1 MGLQA
6 AIDNGEA
13 HDIALSDQLVRD
25 RRVSTDAYCSTGS
38 VRHAATRL
46 HLHHSSV
53 ARRLENIGKRLG
65 MELTTPS
72 GLVRGQLALT
82 AWRLRGPLPLP

>member
-1 MGLQA
+1 MSRDALRDNA
-6 AIDNGEA
+6 DVSSIDRIA
-13 HDIALSDQLVRD
+13 DSPADIETLDV
-25 RRVSTDAYCSTGS
+25 YCSAGS